1 MVIKVPIIVS
11 YNNKGT
17 KQATKGIGGLEKSF
31 KSMGLASKFGYAA
44 AGTAALAFAK
54 KSIAA
59 ALADQ
64 KQQVVLA
71 KTLANVGESF
81 ATASVTKYIDSL
93 QRATGVGIGCGLCA
107 TCKQRS

>member
-31 KSMGLASKFGYAA
+31 NKMGLASKFSYAA

-71 KTLANVGESF
+71 KLKT
-81 ATASVTKYIDSL
+81 Y
-93 QRATGVGIGCGLCA
+93 
-107 TCKQRS
+107 